1 MNLFVAI
8 FAATQVERL
17 GRRKLWI
24 AGVGGMLVSLS
35 IVAGLS
41 GAYSHKASAS
51 IGTAVIAFLYLF
63 YAYVIVLPRRDSA
76 HAWQVL

>member
-24 AGVGGMLVSLS
+24 AGVAGMLVSLA
-35 IVAGLS
+35 IVGGLS
-41 GAYSHKASAS
+41 GAYNNKASVAVGS
-51 IGTAVIAFLYLF
+51 GVIAFLYIF
-63 YAYVIVLPRRDSA
+63 YACVMSRPFDMS
-76 HAWQVL
+76 